1 MVSIFVYGVNELS
14 GQKKIENDSRYA
26 KHDLDGDG
34 VVSDE
39 ELKREE
45 RMIRIENAD
54 KMADQQRY
62 ICWVSSI
69 TSIGLIL
76 LAMSL
81 VIPDSRIEMVT
92 ALLSTYVVAN
102 LGIVSVFMGA
112 TAWTRAKEN
121 GKG

>member
-1 MVSIFVYGVNELS
+1 MS
-14 GQKKIENDSRYA
+14 QKKFQKGTKFSEY
-26 KHDLDGDG
+26 DLDGGGIITDK
-34 VVSDE
+34 E
-39 ELKREE
+39 IEQEE
-45 RMIRIENAD
+45 RMIRVRDMD

-76 LAMSL
+76 LAMSP

>member
-1 MVSIFVYGVNELS
+1 MS
-14 GQKKIENDSRYA
+14 QKKFQKGTKFSEY
-26 KHDLDGDG
+26 DLDGDG
-34 VVSDE
+34 IITDKE
-39 ELKREE
+39 IEQEE
-45 RMIRIENAD
+45 RMIRVRDMD
-54 KMADQQRY
+54 KMADHQRY
-62 ICWVSSI
+62 ICWGSSI
-69 TSIGLIL
+69 TAIGLIL
-76 LAMSL
+76 LAMSP

>member
-1 MVSIFVYGVNELS
+1 MS
-14 GQKKIENDSRYA
+14 QKKFQKGTKFSEY
-26 KHDLDGDG
+26 DLDGDG
-34 VVSDE
+34 IITDKE
-39 ELKREE
+39 IEQEE
-45 RMIRIENAD
+45 RMIRVRDMD
-54 KMADQQRY
+54 KMAAQQRY

-76 LAMSL
+76 LAMSP

>member
-1 MVSIFVYGVNELS
+1 MS
-14 GQKKIENDSRYA
+14 QKKFQKGTKFSEY
-26 KHDLDGDG
+26 DLDGDG
-34 VVSDE
+34 IITDKE
-39 ELKREE
+39 IEQEE
-45 RMIRIENAD
+45 RMIRVRDMD

-62 ICWVSSI
+62 ICWFSSI

-76 LAMSL
+76 LAMSP

>member
-1 MVSIFVYGVNELS
+1 MS
-14 GQKKIENDSRYA
+14 QKKFQKGTKFSEY
-26 KHDLDGDG
+26 DLDGDG
-34 VVSDE
+34 IITDKE
-39 ELKREE
+39 IEQEE
-45 RMIRIENAD
+45 RMIRVRDMD
-54 KMADQQRY
+54 KMADQQQY

-76 LAMSL
+76 LAMSP

>member
-1 MVSIFVYGVNELS
+1 MT
-14 GQKKIENDSRYA
+14 QKKFQKDTKFLEY
-26 KHDLDGDG
+26 DLDGDG
-34 VVSDE
+34 IITDKE
-39 ELKREE
+39 IEQEE
-45 RMIRIENAD
+45 RMIRVRDMD

-62 ICWVSSI
+62 ICWVSSV

-76 LAMSL
+76 LAMSPL
-81 VIPDSRIEMVT
+81 IPDSRIEMVT

-112 TAWTRAKEN
+112 TAWTRAREN